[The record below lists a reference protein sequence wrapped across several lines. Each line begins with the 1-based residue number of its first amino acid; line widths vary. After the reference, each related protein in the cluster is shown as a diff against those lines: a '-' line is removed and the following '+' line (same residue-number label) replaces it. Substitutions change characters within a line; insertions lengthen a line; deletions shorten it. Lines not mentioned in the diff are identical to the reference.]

1 LDRYGRDR
9 ASGRRDSVWG
19 KGDPPERFFA
29 VGTTIR
35 ADARPS
41 TGGAKMVRWASVV
54 NSDQLS
60 KVQRL
65 ILATHKVPNTAE
77 KFVNGILFCGS

>member
-1 LDRYGRDR
+1 
-9 ASGRRDSVWG
+9 
-19 KGDPPERFFA
+19 
-29 VGTTIR
+29 
-35 ADARPS
+35 
-41 TGGAKMVRWASVV
+41 MVRWASVV